1 MEGVEEERSTV
12 RGKSVN
18 DNLGSGERR
27 GGFRRRERVVSGG
40 GKERL
45 VVERKLDGGEGD
57 EDARR
62 ASGGERG
69 R

>member
-1 MEGVEEERSTV
+1 MEGVEEERSMV

-18 DNLGSGERR
+18 DNFGSGERR

-40 GKERL
+40 KERS
-45 VVERKLDGGEGD
+45 VVERKLDGREGK

-62 ASGGERG
+62 VSGGERG